1 MILTQEQY
9 ELLYGE
15 GTRSGVPEAWE
26 RRWPDNKL
34 PYKIHS
40 SVLSSDIDIIES
52 SNVVIETHH
61 ELFREQE
68 KYRALYVS
76 CCPKLVNINLS
87 KAIFVLKVERVPF
100 ISLVKIVLTNLRSA
114 I

>member
-40 SVLSSDIDIIES
+40 SVLSSDIPIIES
-52 SNVVIETHH
+52 TIARFNDQMSGC
-61 ELFREQE
+61 F
-68 KYRALYVS
+68 S
-76 CCPKLVNINLS
+76 
-87 KAIFVLKVERVPF
+87 
-100 ISLVKIVLTNLRSA
+100 IV
-114 I
+114 

>member
-1 MILTQEQY
+1 MGNEVIIGDMILTQEQY

-40 SVLSSDIDIIES
+40 S
-52 SNVVIETHH
+52 
-61 ELFREQE
+61 
-68 KYRALYVS
+68 AL
-76 CCPKLVNINLS
+76 
-87 KAIFVLKVERVPF
+87 
-100 ISLVKIVLTNLRSA
+100 
-114 I
+114 